1 MQRKN
6 VTLVERKSIKR
17 EMGIMTFGERL
28 ALARRNKNLT
38 QSELAELIGVKKSTI
53 TGYEKNNREPDLFK
67 IKKIMSVLD
76 ITFDYL
82 ADIDTSKY
90 RNNYNDDDEGIILY
104 NSLDDIDKA
113 EIRGEMRQML
123 KSDKYKTKDALA

>member
-1 MQRKN
+1 
-6 VTLVERKSIKR
+6 
-17 EMGIMTFGERL
+17 MTFGERL

-90 RNNYNDDDEGIILY
+90 RNNYNDDEGIILY

-123 KSDKYKTKDALA
+123 KADKYKPKEALA